1 MPLPAIAWGV
11 LELVALAITVHELGA
26 LAEEL
31 YEGIEKYGKD
41 IDKAKEEVRKVVQSI
56 KDEIARKVEE
66 KEEVAILL
74 ALAAADPQGQ
84 STRKA
89 TGRGAGDNTINAAI
103 EQKIPFRDA
112 ISRVCQAADRMPVL
126 SLRRKKGVSITDL
139 PTAKR
144 KVLEELLAMSVE
156 QLADV
161 DLDQFLVIRLK
172 QLAVNLLF
180 EFVDDCLDWAS
191 PLKCEESFGP
201 PPSFDDHPV
210 EGSTRLKRLG
220 NINPFYPSPHQ
231 KRRGSVAAD
240 LVIQEYR
247 HQRPDKGNIF
257 AIVEIKF
264 PGDRI
269 EAKQFAGYIDLLD
282 KAAKVKTSRAP
293 ITFQNKSVNSGGR
306 LSLFRYPEDI
316 AVHEAKTKD
325 PEKPNEHEKNEESS
339 KPRDGRTS
347 GGRGRHGRK

>member
-126 SLRRKKGVSITDL
+126 SLRRKKGVSIKDL

-144 KVLEELLAMSVE
+144 RVLEELLAMSVE

-264 PGDRI
+264 PGGSD
-269 EAKQFAGYIDLLD
+269 
-282 KAAKVKTSRAP
+282 
-293 ITFQNKSVNSGGR
+293 
-306 LSLFRYPEDI
+306 
-316 AVHEAKTKD
+316 
-325 PEKPNEHEKNEESS
+325 
-339 KPRDGRTS
+339 
-347 GGRGRHGRK
+347 